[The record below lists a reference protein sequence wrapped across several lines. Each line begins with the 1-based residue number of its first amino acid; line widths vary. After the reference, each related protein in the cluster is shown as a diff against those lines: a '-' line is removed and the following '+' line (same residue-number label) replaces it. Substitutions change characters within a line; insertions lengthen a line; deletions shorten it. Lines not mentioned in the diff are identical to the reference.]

1 MKTQRQLQSCGLLKY
16 PVIFRF
22 FSAAL
27 TAFLQQQL
35 IQSAYSAQNSQYSA
49 KTDKPKYFSC
59 NPLLFPGYLL
69 ELFLGNFPAPV
80 LYVKTCFCNFISF
93 NVF

>member
-16 PVIFRF
+16 PIIFRS

-35 IQSAYSAQNSQYSA
+35 RQSAYSAQNSQYSA
-49 KTDKPKYFSC
+49 KTDKPKYFHC
-59 NPLLFPGYLL
+59 NSLLFPGYLL
-69 ELFLGNFPAPV
+69 ELFLGNFPV
-80 LYVKTCFCNFISF
+80 LVPYVKTCFCDFISL

>member
-1 MKTQRQLQSCGLLKY
+1 MKTKKKLQSCGLLKY
-16 PVIFRF
+16 PVIFRS

-35 IQSAYSAQNSQYSA
+35 KQSAYSAQNSQYSA

-69 ELFLGNFPAPV
+69 ELFLGNFPAIVPCV
-80 LYVKTCFCNFISF
+80 RTCSYDFISLDGF
-93 NVF
+93 